1 LCHAKR
7 KFINLDFK
15 DSFMELDQK
24 VKYALLAF
32 AIGSFVLA
40 GLGLHLGAH
49 LKALE
54 DAGAWD

>member
-1 LCHAKR
+1 
-7 KFINLDFK
+7 
-15 DSFMELDQK
+15 MELDQK